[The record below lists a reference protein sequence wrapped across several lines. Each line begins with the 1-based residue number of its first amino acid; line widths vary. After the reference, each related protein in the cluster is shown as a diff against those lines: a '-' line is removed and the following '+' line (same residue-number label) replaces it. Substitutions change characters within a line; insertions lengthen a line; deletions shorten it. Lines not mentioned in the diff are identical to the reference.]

1 MKEAKSYVTNRLKPN
16 KAFFDWCLSQIPV
29 YKWENK
35 ERIILSSERQGSR
48 IIEKRLTKVSNL
60 DFNGG
65 FYPFTIVLVTA
76 KRIEI
81 QTYCYWVQ
89 IVNGKEILETELT
102 NMELLA
108 NNQHIEIGHY
118 SYMNEYGFGL
128 VSIGV
133 MGGKYT
139 GTRLYKNN
147 WEERVQTISELR
159 YLDLNEVNYMTFGNL
174 SHLYKFKF
182 EIEYLQKIRATTIAR
197 EIANNGQIDFRTV
210 TRKWLRVNKQLL
222 KNNQD
227 SFYVFELKRRVLERG
242 GKVVPGI
249 EKYMNYRDIN
259 GISKCVG
266 IVSFQNWVI
275 KNKVD
280 MQYYRDYLG
289 MLKDLNIKV
298 DSQNLVKPKDL
309 KKAHDNVVG
318 LLNQLNIEKRRQE
331 NEKLQKEYDER
342 LKNRK
347 RLETEIGDYLFVVP
361 KQLDDLIKEGKELH
375 HCVGSSS
382 YVNSHAKGKT
392 TILFIRR
399 KDYPNTPFFTLEFK
413 NGEINQLR
421 GKHNKSASEE
431 IEKVTGKWLQWTK
444 KKRKKKNKSEV

>member
-1 MKEAKSYVTNRLKPN
+1 MREAKSYIDTRLKPA

-35 ERIILSSERQGSR
+35 EKMILSSERQGSKV
-48 IIEKRLTKVSNL
+48 IEKRLTKVSNL
-60 DFNGG
+60 DFNAG

-89 IVNGKEILETELT
+89 IINGKESIETELT
-102 NMELLA
+102 NLELLA
-108 NNQHIEIGHY
+108 NEQHIQIGHY

-128 VSIGV
+128 VSIGI

-159 YLDLNEVNYMTFGNL
+159 YLNLSEVEYMSFGNL
-174 SHLYKFKF
+174 PHLYKFKF

-197 EIANNGQIDFRTV
+197 EVANNYQIDFRTI
-210 TRKWLRVNKQLL
+210 TKKWLRVNKQLL
-222 KNNQD
+222 KNNKD
-227 SFYVFELKRRVLERG
+227 PFYVFELKRRVLERG

-249 EKYMNYRDIN
+249 EKYMNYRDFN
-259 GISKCVG
+259 SISKCVG

-280 MQYYRDYLG
+280 MQFYRDYLG

-298 DSQNLVKPKDL
+298 DNQNLVKPKDL
-309 KKAHDNVVG
+309 KKAHDNVVK
-318 LLNQLNIEKRRQE
+318 LM
-331 NEKLQKEYDER
+331 NEMNVARGDADIGKR
-342 LKNRK
+342 LKSTMK
-347 RLETEIGDYLFVVP
+347 LEKTIDDYVLLVP
-361 KQLDDLIKEGKELH
+361 KSLNELIVEGKSLH
-375 HCVGSSS
+375 HCVGSST
-382 YVNSHAKGKT
+382 YVEGHRKGQT
-392 TILFIRR
+392 TIVFVRE
-399 KDYPNTPFFTLEFK
+399 KEYPNTPFFTLEFK
-413 NGEINQLR
+413 MV
-421 GKHNKSASEE
+421 K
-431 IEKVTGKWLQWTK
+431 
-444 KKRKKKNKSEV
+444 

>member
-1 MKEAKSYVTNRLKPN
+1 MREAKSYIDTRLKPA

-35 ERIILSSERQGSR
+35 EKMILSSERQGSKV
-48 IIEKRLTKVSNL
+48 IEKRLTKVSNL
-60 DFNGG
+60 DFNAG

-89 IVNGKEILETELT
+89 IINGKESIETELT
-102 NMELLA
+102 NLELLA
-108 NNQHIEIGHY
+108 NDQHIQIGHY

-128 VSIGV
+128 VSIGI

-159 YLDLNEVNYMTFGNL
+159 YLNLSEVEYMSFGNL
-174 SHLYKFKF
+174 PHLYKFKF

-197 EIANNGQIDFRTV
+197 EVANNYQIDFRTI
-210 TRKWLRVNKQLL
+210 TKKWLRVNKQLL
-222 KNNQD
+222 KNNKD
-227 SFYVFELKRRVLERG
+227 PFYVFELKRRVLERG

-249 EKYMNYRDIN
+249 EKYMNYRDVN
-259 GISKCVG
+259 SISKCVG

-280 MQYYRDYLG
+280 MQFYRDYLG

-298 DSQNLVKPKDL
+298 DNQNLVKPKDL
-309 KKAHDNVVG
+309 KKAHDNVVK
-318 LLNQLNIEKRRQE
+318 LM
-331 NEKLQKEYDER
+331 NEMNVARGDADIGKR
-342 LKNRK
+342 LKSTMK
-347 RLETEIGDYLFVVP
+347 LEKDIDDYVFLVP
-361 KQLDDLIKEGKELH
+361 KSLNELIVEGKSLH
-375 HCVGSSS
+375 HCVGSST
-382 YVNSHAKGKT
+382 YVEGHRKGQT
-392 TILFIRR
+392 TIVFVRE
-399 KDYPNTPFFTLEFK
+399 KEYPNTPFFTLEFK
-413 NGEINQLR
+413 NGQINQLR
-421 GKHNKSASEE
+421 GKHNKAASKEVKQATE
-431 IEKVTGKWLQWTK
+431 RWLEWTNK
-444 KKRKKKNKSEV
+444 NRRTAKKRSTRKTEFV